1 MKKRLLFI
9 IAICISVFSFAAPW
23 DIKIPKVNHAV
34 WDKPLQKVRAFD
46 DPYVNTYYGTVTGTY
61 PNKKFNLTVQ
71 LNQSASVTWLAQV
84 QVFGIWYGH
93 SGYPNSADYKVFDV
107 IFSSGQWNKTIV
119 YSMTPSEQAY
129 TGVMDLI
136 YDGPY

>member
-1 MKKRLLFI
+1 MKKHLSLI
-9 IAICISVFSFAAPW
+9 VAICMAFSSFAAPW
-23 DIKIPKVNHAV
+23 DIKSPQVDYAAWNNPFHKA
-34 WDKPLQKVRAFD
+34 KAFT
-46 DPYVNTYYGTVTGTY
+46 DPYVTYYYGTVTGAF

-107 IFSSGQWNKTIV
+107 VFNPSQWSKTIS

>member
-1 MKKRLLFI
+1 MKKHLSLI
-9 IAICISVFSFAAPW
+9 VAICMAFSSFAAPW
-23 DIKIPKVNHAV
+23 DIKTPKANIEK
-34 WDKPLQKVRAFD
+34 WTKPFT
-46 DPYVNTYYGTVTGTY
+46 DPYVTYYYGTVTGAF

-107 IFSSGQWNKTIV
+107 IFNPGQWKKTIS
-119 YSMTPSEQAY
+119 YSMTPSEEAY

>member
-1 MKKRLLFI
+1 MKKILSLLVVFC
-9 IAICISVFSFAAPW
+9 IALSTIAAPW
-23 DIKIPKVNHAV
+23 DITSKHHA
-34 WDKPLQKVRAFD
+34 KAPLAFT
-46 DPYVNTYYGTVTGTY
+46 DPYVTTYYGTVTGTY

-107 IFSSGQWNKTIV
+107 IFNPSQWNKTIV

>member
-1 MKKRLLFI
+1 MAF
-9 IAICISVFSFAAPW
+9 SSFAAPW
-23 DIKIPKVNHAV
+23 DISTRKQHVKAPV
-34 WDKPLQKVRAFD
+34 AFT
-46 DPYVNTYYGTVTGTY
+46 DPYVTYYYGTVTGTY

-107 IFSSGQWNKTIV
+107 IFNPGQWNKTIS